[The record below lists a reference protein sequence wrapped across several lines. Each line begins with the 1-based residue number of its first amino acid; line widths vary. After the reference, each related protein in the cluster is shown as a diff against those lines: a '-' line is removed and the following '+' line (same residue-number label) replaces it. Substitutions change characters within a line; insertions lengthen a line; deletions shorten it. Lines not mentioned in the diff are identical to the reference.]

1 MSTDEVTE
9 EGARRERRSLA
20 QQAGDQAEVRA
31 DGAIAELL
39 QHALH
44 IEATDDGRS
53 LTHGFHAWPA
63 RMHPTTARRL
73 VEDSPAGGLI
83 LDPFMGSGTVAVEAL
98 VGGRPFV
105 GRDVNPIA
113 LEVAWT
119 RTRNWNGE
127 RAQRMLRVAREVSQ
141 AATEL
146 RDTHPRVPQHVW
158 EQEGE
163 WYDPPALHEIWSLA
177 VSLRDKR
184 GHDEERR
191 ALSAC
196 LSSIIV
202 KASKQASD
210 SVPRQDKNHRFI
222 PRRRVDGW
230 FLARAKELVDRLE
243 ELHAAMSK
251 EAREPDLA
259 LLDAR
264 LDPHG
269 FERSVQTVITS
280 PPYPG
285 VYDYVAHHQRRYGAL
300 GLEATLAERYE
311 IGARRAVKS
320 RGWRDA
326 AKQFQRDMGTVMTVW
341 KKLLVPGG
349 RAYVVIGDG
358 QHPSGVIRVLPLMQ
372 EAARRSGLH
381 WLGHA
386 GQSRQTWS
394 VGGRETKEKRRE
406 FIVALGRDS

>member
-1 MSTDEVTE
+1 MSTEDPAE
-9 EGARRERRSLA
+9 ESPRRGRRSLA
-20 QQAGDQAEVRA
+20 QQAGTSTQVRA
-31 DGAIAELL
+31 DASVADLIE
-39 QHALH
+39 HALQ
-44 IEATDDGRS
+44 IEADDDGRT

-73 VEDSPAGGLI
+73 VAASPDAGLI

-98 VGGRPFV
+98 VSGRPFV
-105 GRDVNPIA
+105 GRDVNPVA

-119 RTRNWNGE
+119 RTRHWDARQRE
-127 RAQRMLRVAREVSQ
+127 RLIRISREVSQ
-141 AATEL
+141 AAREL
-146 RDTHPRVPQHVW
+146 RDAQPRVPAHVW

-163 WYDPPALHEIWSLA
+163 WYDPPALHEVWSLA
-177 VSLRDKR
+177 VSIRDRR
-184 GHDEERR
+184 GAELERR
-191 ALSAC
+191 ALRAC

-210 SVPRQDKNHRFI
+210 SVPRLDRDHRFI

-230 FLARAKELVDRLE
+230 FLARVSELAERLG
-243 ELHAAMSK
+243 ELDTAADQR
-251 EAREPDLA
+251 AREPDLG

-269 FERSVQTVITS
+269 FERGVNTVITS

-300 GLEATLAERYE
+300 GLDTDLAQRYE

-320 RGWRDA
+320 GGWRDA
-326 AKQFQRDMGTVMTVW
+326 SKQFKTDMSTVMGVW
-341 KKLLVPGG
+341 KKVLVPDG
-349 RAYVVIGDG
+349 RAFVVIGDG
-358 QHPSGVIRVLPLMQ
+358 QHPSGVIRVLPLM
-372 EAARRSGLH
+372 EAAAQRAGLE

-386 GQSRQTWS
+386 AQQRQTWS
-394 VGGRETKEKRRE
+394 VGGRKQKEKRHE
-406 FIVALGRDS
+406 YIVALRRPS